1 MSLDSRTFA
10 LRLRRADKANPA
22 GRENKTSERRL
33 WSGNGLTKVRNLPM
47 NISCRKASPKGA

>member
-22 GRENKTSERRL
+22 GRENKTSERCL
-33 WSGNGLTKVRNLPM
+33 WSGNGLTKVRNLPEY
-47 NISCRKASPKGA
+47 